1 MPSWQW
7 RSEWE
12 VQEEPIAALFREV
25 AAFERPPCTLY
36 KKHHAD
42 IVCSVEFSPDGHML
56 ASAGVAKQVSSS
68 QSEAACTTAA
78 AAIKTV
84 WEILSSAVS
93 YYSRVL
99 EYPLWLCV
107 LMHGSLVADTCVSSC
122 RNSRWRL

>member
-1 MPSWQW
+1 VCLCSLSEVQCLEHILHTCREGMPSWQW

-12 VQEEPIAALFREV
+12 VQEEPIAASFREV

-68 QSEAACTTAA
+68 
-78 AAIKTV
+78 
-84 WEILSSAVS
+84 
-93 YYSRVL
+93 
-99 EYPLWLCV
+99 
-107 LMHGSLVADTCVSSC
+107 
-122 RNSRWRL
+122 